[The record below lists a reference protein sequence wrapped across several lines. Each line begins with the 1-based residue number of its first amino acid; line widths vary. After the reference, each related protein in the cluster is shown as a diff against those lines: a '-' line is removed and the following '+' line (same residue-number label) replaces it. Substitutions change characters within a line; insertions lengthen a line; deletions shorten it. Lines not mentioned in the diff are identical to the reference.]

1 MVRFVGRRGWNF
13 DVTAFG
19 SEVHD
24 RIFAGK
30 IYAIE
35 EIVERTLLPRESEVG
50 AETYMAIEWHIGT
63 FVDEGYES
71 VGINVL
77 SEGIDFELK
86 AWFFV
91 LILSSDATTHVYRN
105 GTIEHDPCVADMF
118 DVVDTTFGID
128 VGVVVADAFGFV
140 VVGDG

>member
-1 MVRFVGRRGWNF
+1 
-13 DVTAFG
+13 
-19 SEVHD
+19 
-24 RIFAGK
+24 
-30 IYAIE
+30 
-35 EIVERTLLPRESEVG
+35 
-50 AETYMAIEWHIGT
+50 MAIVWHFGT
-63 FVDEGYES
+63 FVDERDET

-86 AWFFV
+86 AWFFI
-91 LILSSDATTHVYRN
+91 LILSSDATTHVYRD
-105 GTIEHDPCVADMF
+105 GTIEHDPCIADVL